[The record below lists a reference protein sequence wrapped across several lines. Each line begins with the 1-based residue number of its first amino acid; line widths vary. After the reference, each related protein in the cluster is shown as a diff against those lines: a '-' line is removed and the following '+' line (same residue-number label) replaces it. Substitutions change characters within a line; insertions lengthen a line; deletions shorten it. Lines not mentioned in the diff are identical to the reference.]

1 MLIQE
6 PGKINDRIYFLGT
19 HKTCLYLIT
28 GKEAMI
34 FGGGMAITA
43 PYLEKQFSE
52 MDVNLDKI
60 RYLVIP
66 HSHFDH
72 CGAVPYLKG
81 KFPWLQIIASAHSKE
96 VFSKGKVMEF
106 IANANREVVE
116 KWGLRD
122 EYERLKVEFNHIQ
135 VDRVVGEGDIIDL
148 GDGIRACFMEVP
160 GHSKCSIAAYVPRLR
175 AMFPSDATP
184 CPTEDGKGLVYPSP
198 QYDFSLY
205 LASLRKL
212 ATYEVEICGF
222 DHHGAFI
229 GNEARYLLRQGL
241 EQVEKFK
248 DYVMEQYQKIG
259 DFDRLAQNFA
269 AEAVERNKFNFLNS
283 ELVAVVA
290 RTVLRKIL
298 GQTN

>member
-34 FGGGMAITA
+34 FGGGLAITA

-52 MDVNLDKI
+52 IDVKPDKI

-96 VFSKGKVMEF
+96 VFSKDKVIEF
-106 IANANREVVE
+106 IANTNKVIVE
-116 KWGLRD
+116 QSELRD
-122 EYERLKVEFNHIQ
+122 DYERLRVGVNHIQ
-135 VDRVVGEGDIIDL
+135 VDRVVGESDIIDL
-148 GDGIRACFMEVP
+148 GDGIQACFIAVP
-160 GHSKCSIAAYVPRLR
+160 GHTKCSIAVYVPRLR
-175 AMFPSDATP
+175 AIFPSDAAP
-184 CPTEDGKGLVYPSP
+184 CPTEDGKGFVYPSP
-198 QYDFSLY
+198 QHDFSLY

-212 ATYEVEICGF
+212 ATYDVEICGF
-222 DHHGAFI
+222 DHHGVFI
-229 GNEARYLLRQGL
+229 GNEAKDILRRGL
-241 EQVEKFK
+241 ERAEKFK
-248 DYVMEQYQKIG
+248 DYVVEQYQKTG
-259 DFDRLAQNFA
+259 DIDKLVQKLA
-269 AEAVERNKFNFLNS
+269 AESVETNRFNFLNS
-283 ELVAVVA
+283 ELETVVA
-290 RTVLRKIL
+290 RTVLHKIL
-298 GQTN
+298 E